1 MKKILLLLSCFLA
14 TWCSSVQAQTA
25 QPYGIIN
32 DASYDA
38 DNSQINAHFT
48 SRNAYKVEMGYIS
61 QHAGSL
67 ENPLYKKALGVIDG
81 ATSWATIDV
90 DPNLEEGLYVV
101 LLYMNYSKSPNG
113 GTQTVNVTAK
123 GIINSVNVSGS
134 NATANYKLWHGNR
147 SNSTMKVF
155 KKNANKTTTLLKTI
169 NLSNPNTAK
178 NSTRN
183 VSLGTYGDGEYTCV
197 LYTNGR
203 ELHRKDFRIKI
214 EFPPVEGEIK
224 LATYTPQFNTLTVE
238 YILKNAA
245 SANLTICDGSG
256 REIKNCGTI
265 TNSSST
271 RKITIENVQYVS
283 EGYYAK
289 ISATPSKG
297 QSKTFTKFI
306 SMAGGDDGPAY
317 ANDEIRNMWYDSST
331 GQINVD
337 FNLKTSGVNVQ
348 LQVVDTRSG
357 GWITGR
363 TWYCPQNCGSDFIS
377 VPSYNGTVM
386 YAVILFVNGS
396 PAASKQIM
404 VSR

>member
-14 TWCSSVQAQTA
+14 TWCSSVQAQTVA
-25 QPYGIIN
+25 YIN
-32 DASYDA
+32 SASYDA
-38 DNSQINAHFT
+38 DNSQINAYFT
-48 SRNAYKVEMGYIS
+48 SRNAYKIELGFIS
-61 QHAGSL
+61 QHGGSL
-67 ENPLYKKALGVIDG
+67 SSPLYKKSFGVIDG
-81 ATSWATIDV
+81 ATSWATMDV
-90 DPNLEEGLYVV
+90 DPNFEEGLYQV
-101 LLYMNYSKSPNG
+101 LLYVNG
-113 GTQTVNVTAK
+113 SSSVSGNKQVNVTAK

-134 NATANYKLWHGNR
+134 NATANYKLWHGIR

-169 NLSNPNTAK
+169 KLSNPNTAK
-178 NSTRN
+178 NSTKN

-203 ELHRKDFRIKI
+203 ELHRKDFRIKTEI
-214 EFPPVEGEIK
+214 PIIEGEIK
-224 LATYTPQFNTLTVE
+224 LATYTPQFKTLTVE

-306 SMAGGDDGPAY
+306 SMAGGDDGPGY

>member
-14 TWCSSVQAQTA
+14 TWCSSVQAQTVA
-25 QPYGIIN
+25 YIN
-32 DASYDA
+32 SASYDA
-38 DNSQINAHFT
+38 DNSQINAYFT
-48 SRNAYKVEMGYIS
+48 SRNAYKIELGFIS
-61 QHAGSL
+61 QHGGSMSS
-67 ENPLYKKALGVIDG
+67 PLYKKSFGVIDG

-90 DPNLEEGLYVV
+90 DPNFEEGLYQV
-101 LLYMNYSKSPNG
+101 LLYVNG
-113 GTQTVNVTAK
+113 SSSVSGNQPVNVTAK

-134 NATANYKLWHGNR
+134 NATANYKLWHGIR

-155 KKNANKTTTLLKTI
+155 KKNTNTLLKTI

-178 NSTRN
+178 NSTKN

-203 ELHRKDFRIKI
+203 ELHRKDFRIEIKI
-214 EFPPVEGEIK
+214 PIIEIEGEIK

-306 SMAGGDDGPAY
+306 SMAGGDGNGPAY

-331 GQINVD
+331 GKINVD
-337 FNLKTSGVNVQ
+337 FNLKTSGVKVQ

-386 YAVILFVNGS
+386 YVVMLFVNGS

>member
-14 TWCSSVQAQTA
+14 TWCSSVQAQTVA
-25 QPYGIIN
+25 YIN
-32 DASYDA
+32 SASYDA
-38 DNSQINAHFT
+38 DNSQINAYFT
-48 SRNAYKVEMGYIS
+48 SRNAYKIELGFIS
-61 QHAGSL
+61 QHGGSMSS
-67 ENPLYKKALGVIDG
+67 PLYKKSFGVIDG

-90 DPNLEEGLYVV
+90 DPNFEEGLYQV
-101 LLYMNYSKSPNG
+101 LLYVNG
-113 GTQTVNVTAK
+113 SSSVSGNQPVNVTAK

-134 NATANYKLWHGNR
+134 NATANYKLWHGIR

-155 KKNANKTTTLLKTI
+155 KKNTNTLLKTI

-178 NSTRN
+178 NSTKN

-214 EFPPVEGEIK
+214 EIPPVEGEIK

-306 SMAGGDDGPAY
+306 SMAGGDGNGPAY

-331 GQINVD
+331 GKINVD

-348 LQVVDTRSG
+348 LRVVDTRSG

-386 YAVILFVNGS
+386 YVVMLFVNGS

>member
-14 TWCSSVQAQTA
+14 TWCSSVQAQTVA
-25 QPYGIIN
+25 YIN
-32 DASYDA
+32 SASYDA
-38 DNSQINAHFT
+38 DNSQINAYFT
-48 SRNAYKVEMGYIS
+48 SRNAYKIELGFIS
-61 QHAGSL
+61 QHGGSMSS
-67 ENPLYKKALGVIDG
+67 PLYKKSFGVIDG

-90 DPNLEEGLYVV
+90 DPNFEEGLYQV
-101 LLYMNYSKSPNG
+101 LLYVNG
-113 GTQTVNVTAK
+113 SSSVSGNQPVNVTAK

-134 NATANYKLWHGNR
+134 NATANYKLWHGIR

-155 KKNANKTTTLLKTI
+155 KKNTNTLLKTI

-178 NSTRN
+178 NSTKN

-203 ELHRKDFRIKI
+203 ELHRKDFRIEIKI
-214 EFPPVEGEIK
+214 PVVEGEIK

-306 SMAGGDDGPAY
+306 SMAGGDGNGPAY

-331 GQINVD
+331 GKINVD

-348 LQVVDTRSG
+348 LKVVDTRSG

-386 YAVILFVNGS
+386 YVVMLFVNGS